1 MRFIVDAQ
9 LPPAL
14 ARWLA
19 SQGCDA
25 AHVFDLQMG
34 SATDREIWALALSTD
49 AIVVTKDEDF
59 SVRALV
65 VTPAPS
71 VVWVRYG
78 NVRTPQLIAHVA
90 SVWDTVRD
98 ALLRGEKLIELV

>member
-25 AHVFDLQMG
+25 AHVFDLQLG

-65 VTPAPS
+65 VTPARRWCRKLPPS
-71 VVWVRYG
+71 ADSLKVDCSSMRIGHAEVEV
-78 NVRTPQLIAHVA
+78 Q
-90 SVWDTVRD
+90 
-98 ALLRGEKLIELV
+98 